1 MMGIQPRAKG
11 AASARMLRQVQ
22 AGTRKGLADL
32 KVHHTTPS
40 TGQGLGSI
48 SETEGW
54 AEQS

>member
-1 MMGIQPRAKG
+1 MMGRQPRAKG
-11 AASARMLRQVQ
+11 AASPRMLRQVQ